1 MRLPDEE
8 KAISVIFPAVN
19 YVYVALLCTIYG
31 FKTVI

>member
-19 YVYVALLCTIYG
+19 YVYVALLCTMG
-31 FKTVI
+31 LKL